1 MFLLGHA
8 CWSYLFSKA
17 SARQFKISVPAYRAL
32 LAGVLP
38 DFDIYFQPLGLIH
51 HTYTHSLLVIIPT
64 AVVLTYFL
72 GRFGLAFSIGIM
84 SHLVG
89 DYLVGT
95 IPILYPAYPDWTVG
109 LNLGIP
115 SLADTLLEMGAFGL
129 VMLYAVQNGDYR
141 LLLKPSRDSLL
152 LGIPLVAIDTLTIL
166 FAGDRNIPL
175 TTFAFSRKT
184 LTVISLGHILLSALL
199 ALGVLQ
205 GLLWYYHSIP
215 RMGASV
221 DGSSGPSRE

>member
-1 MFLLGHA
+1 M
-8 CWSYLFSKA
+8 
-17 SARQFKISVPAYRAL
+17 PAYLAL

-64 AVVLTYFL
+64 VVVLTYFL

-95 IPILYPAYPDWTVG
+95 IPLLYPVYPDWTVG

-115 SLADTLLEMGAFGL
+115 RR
-129 VMLYAVQNGDYR
+129 R
-141 LLLKPSRDSLL
+141 LSRDGLSSSL
-152 LGIPLVAIDTLTIL
+152 
-166 FAGDRNIPL
+166 
-175 TTFAFSRKT
+175 
-184 LTVISLGHILLSALL
+184 
-199 ALGVLQ
+199 
-205 GLLWYYHSIP
+205 
-215 RMGASV
+215 
-221 DGSSGPSRE
+221 

>member
-8 CWSYLFSKA
+8 CWSYLFSKS
-17 SARQFKISVPAYRAL
+17 SARGLRVSMPAYLAL

-64 AVVLTYFL
+64 VVVLTYFL
-72 GRFGLAFSIGIM
+72 GRFGLAFSIGIL

-95 IPILYPAYPDWTVG
+95 IPILYPVYPDWTVG

-115 SLADTLLEMGAFGL
+115 SLADTLLEMGAF
-129 VMLYAVQNGDYR
+129 
-141 LLLKPSRDSLL
+141 
-152 LGIPLVAIDTLTIL
+152 
-166 FAGDRNIPL
+166 
-175 TTFAFSRKT
+175 
-184 LTVISLGHILLSALL
+184 
-199 ALGVLQ
+199 
-205 GLLWYYHSIP
+205 
-215 RMGASV
+215 
-221 DGSSGPSRE
+221 